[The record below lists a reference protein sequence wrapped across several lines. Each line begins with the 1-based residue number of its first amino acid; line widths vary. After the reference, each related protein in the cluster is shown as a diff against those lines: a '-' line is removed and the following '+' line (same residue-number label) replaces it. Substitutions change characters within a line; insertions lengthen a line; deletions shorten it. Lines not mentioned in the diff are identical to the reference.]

1 MLAQSGDQE
10 PIATI
15 DRREGVRSCKNKSPL
30 IAVVGAGLMQSYD
43 KTFVA
48 KENSECAEN
57 QSIQAEYR
65 AQIKVYNIE
74 LIDRGMAARVDKGWK
89 PIVDAPVP
97 W

>member
-1 MLAQSGDQE
+1 
-10 PIATI
+10 
-15 DRREGVRSCKNKSPL
+15 
-30 IAVVGAGLMQSYD
+30 MQSYD

-48 KENSECAEN
+48 KENSESVEN
-57 QSIQAEYR
+57 QSIQSEYT

-74 LIDRGMAARVDKGWK
+74 LIDRGMAARVDKGLK